1 MRPRAPEGPT
11 IKDLKGQPAPLI
23 TGLDLDGEEVR
34 LSPRRAVL
42 FFSATWCK
50 PCKTA
55 LLTLNERDFRMRG
68 GYQLVYVNKD
78 DSAKGLTAYFEKNF
92 SRQPD
97 LVITDADGAFE
108 AYHSRG
114 IPMMVEVD
122 EEGVIASSGV
132 GSGTGYLRRLR
143 GKR

>member
-92 SRQPD
+92 GRQPD
-97 LVITDADGAFE
+97 RVITDARAAFE
-108 AYHSRG
+108 DYNSRG
-114 IPMMVEVD
+114 IPMMVEID
-122 EEGVIASSGV
+122 DAGVITGAGV
-132 GSGTGYLRRLR
+132 GSEPSYISGLMAGE
-143 GKR
+143 